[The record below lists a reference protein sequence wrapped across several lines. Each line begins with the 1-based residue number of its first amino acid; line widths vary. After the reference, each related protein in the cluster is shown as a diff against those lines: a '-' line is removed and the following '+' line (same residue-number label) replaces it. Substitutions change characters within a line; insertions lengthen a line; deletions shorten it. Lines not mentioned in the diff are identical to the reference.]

1 MFLHGSMTI
10 NTSSVTAGARRDKNR
25 SQLPLCLRA
34 SLRSVAN
41 WFWVT
46 AGLLLRLGLSLEKL
60 SLCCWCE
67 TGRGGGLQHCSA
79 VNSDGGTLLPFGTA
93 ALAPGMG

>member
-46 AGLLLRLGLSLEKL
+46 AGLLLRPGLSLEKL
-60 SLCCWCE
+60 CLSAAGVKRE
-67 TGRGGGLQHCSA
+67 GGEVCSTA
-79 VNSDGGTLLPFGTA
+79 LP
-93 ALAPGMG
+93 